1 MVSAADRLSLLAVH
15 AGNVNLRTL
24 SQMLGLKTPQMLYD
38 VMSGKVAGISGR
50 LANKIFLAFPEVNQ
64 KWVMTGEGDM
74 LTSEA
79 QKEEMEHSA
88 ILTSPEAWKILLNM
102 SDTIARQEDNISKLT
117 DIIKTMATTS
127 MNVEPSAN

>member
-1 MVSAADRLSLLAVH
+1 
-15 AGNVNLRTL
+15 
-24 SQMLGLKTPQMLYD
+24 
-38 VMSGKVAGISGR
+38 MSGKVAGISGR